1 MKSFEIKKVDKAS
14 YTHEMPF
21 FLSELA
27 YQAKSYWEYPD
38 DWLKSWI
45 PDLQVTNEEI
55 LSNSTFILSIE
66 NQIQGFLM
74 LLQNQDHL
82 EIDHFWIHPSQ
93 IGYGYGK
100 KLFDLTINQLPI
112 PHPPIHALSDPYAE
126 GFYKKMGFDKIKDIE
141 SNIDDRTLPLMVLKN
156 Y

>member
-1 MKSFEIKKVDKAS
+1 MRC
-14 YTHEMPF
+14 F

-82 EIDHFWIHPSQ
+82 EIDHF
-93 IGYGYGK
+93 
-100 KLFDLTINQLPI
+100 
-112 PHPPIHALSDPYAE
+112 
-126 GFYKKMGFDKIKDIE
+126 
-141 SNIDDRTLPLMVLKN
+141 
-156 Y
+156 